1 MKKITYLLFLLV
13 TASLV
18 AQNNQASLQVAGKAI
33 VKEMPREIVFRIP
46 LKIVDSS
53 YISCNDRMV
62 YTLNELQKDLKNKG
76 IAEESIQTGNYS
88 ITENMVFEGGK
99 RVQQGF
105 QGSVNVL
112 LSASYSPQL
121 IQKVLESVS
130 SFKLNYTINFSM
142 SEEQKQR
149 LTEIAMVS
157 AVEDAKQKAMI
168 LAKAANVQLGS
179 ILKISYGIDQYRTE
193 PMLSE
198 RIMSSQADEMVQNEL
213 NLSPSMTS
221 LFKSVLIVWEIQ

>member
-33 VKEMPREIVFRIP
+33 VKEVPREIVFRIP

-62 YTLNELQKDLKNKG
+62 YTLNELQKDLKKKG

-105 QGSVNVL
+105 QGSVHVL

-221 LFKSVLIVWEIQ
+221 LFKSILIVWEIQ

>member
-33 VKEMPREIVFRIP
+33 VKEIPREIVFRIP

-62 YTLNELQKDLKNKG
+62 YTLNELQKDLKKKG

-112 LSASYSPQL
+112 LSATYSPQL

-198 RIMSSQADEMVQNEL
+198 RIMSSQADEMGQNEL

>member
-33 VKEMPREIVFRIP
+33 VKEIPREIVFRIP

-53 YISCNDRMV
+53 YIGCNDRMV
-62 YTLNELQKDLKNKG
+62 YTLNELQKDLKKKG

-112 LSASYSPQL
+112 LSATYSPQL

-198 RIMSSQADEMVQNEL
+198 RIMSSQADEMGQNEL

>member
-13 TASLV
+13 TVSLV

-33 VKEMPREIVFRIP
+33 VKEIPREIVFRIP

-53 YISCNDRMV
+53 YIGCNDRMV
-62 YTLNELQKDLKNKG
+62 YTLNELQKDLKKKG

-112 LSASYSPQL
+112 LSATYSPQL

-198 RIMSSQADEMVQNEL
+198 RIMSSQADEMGQNEL

>member
-13 TASLV
+13 TVSLV

-33 VKEMPREIVFRIP
+33 VKEIPREIVFRIP

-62 YTLNELQKDLKNKG
+62 YTLNELQKDLKKKG

-112 LSASYSPQL
+112 LSATYSPQL

-198 RIMSSQADEMVQNEL
+198 RIMSSQADEMGQNEL

>member
-18 AQNNQASLQVAGKAI
+18 AQNNQASLEVAGKAI
-33 VKEMPREIVFRIP
+33 VKEIPREIVFRIP

-62 YTLNELQKDLKNKG
+62 YTLNELQKDLKKKG

-105 QGSVNVL
+105 QGLVNVL
-112 LSASYSPQL
+112 LSATYSPQL

-198 RIMSSQADEMVQNEL
+198 RIMSSQADEMGQNEL